1 MQDVQNI
8 PAPDA
13 NPNTIEED
21 FDSHAHDYPDVPD
34 EDNTRDSVE
43 DIPLPPDQKP
53 VAAIEEPPT
62 DSSADVERIA

>member
-8 PAPDA
+8 PAPDD

-21 FDSHAHDYPDVPD
+21 FDGHAHDYPDVPD
-34 EDNTRDSVE
+34 EGEGRDSVE

-53 VAAIEEPPT
+53 AVSIEDPPVDDNEDT
-62 DSSADVERIA
+62 ERIA

>member
-8 PAPDA
+8 PAPDD

-21 FDSHAHDYPDVPD
+21 FDSHAHDYPDVPG
-34 EDNTRDSVE
+34 EGERESVE

-53 VAAIEEPPT
+53 AVAIEDPPV
-62 DSSADVERIA
+62 DDGEDAERIV

>member
-13 NPNTIEED
+13 NPNTTEED

-34 EDNTRDSVE
+34 EDNQRDSVE

-53 VAAIEEPPT
+53 AVAIEDPPAE
-62 DSSADVERIA
+62 SNSDVERIA

>member
-13 NPNTIEED
+13 NPNTTEED

-34 EDNTRDSVE
+34 EDNRRDSVRRHSASARSE
-43 DIPLPPDQKP
+43 TRCRHRR
-53 VAAIEEPPT
+53 AANG
-62 DSSADVERIA
+62 